1 MKATIGITE
10 NNLTEVAQLLSK
22 TLADEYVLLTKTKKA
37 HWNVEGTDFYSS
49 HKFFEHQYGQ
59 LEVIIDQIAERIRK
73 IGHYA
78 PATLKQFLEL
88 THLSEDFRG
97 KNDSVDHFK
106 ALLSD
111 HESIII
117 NLRGNIGNFGG
128 IHKDA
133 STSDYLTRLIEAHET
148 MAWMLRAHLA

>member
-10 NNLTEVAQLLSK
+10 NNLTDVALLLSK
-22 TLADEYVLLTKTKKA
+22 ILADEYILLTKTKKA
-37 HWNVEGTDFYSS
+37 HWNIEGPEFYRN
-49 HKFFEHQYGQ
+49 HKLFKDQYDQ
-59 LEVIIDQIAERIRK
+59 LEVIVDQIAQRIRK

-88 THLSEDFRG
+88 THLSEDVRG
-97 KNDSVDHFK
+97 KNDANNYFK

-111 HESIII
+111 HESIILS
-117 NLRGNIGNFGG
+117 LRGNIGTFESV
-128 IHKDA
+128 HKDVG
-133 STSDYLTRLIEAHET
+133 TKDYLIGLIELHET